1 MTDSPPESAAARA
14 GRLAL
19 AVLLSL
25 PLFLWRCLRKLW
37 LVARAVWAR
46 RRERSACRRLGVR
59 MDLVNMGD
67 EYLREQIAAAR
78 RGAGDESQKDRRS
91 AHKTDLERGLMS
103 LGKSGAAAGVPVM
116 GAEAE
121 YRRYHATADAAIAAA
136 EARAA
141 ATVFPP
147 MAAGW
152 LVLFGGVATVALAIY
167 LIAVLV

>member
-14 GRLAL
+14 GRLAP

-37 LVARAVWAR
+37 VVARAARAR
-46 RRERSACRRLGVR
+46 RRERAACRRLGVR
-59 MDLVNMGD
+59 MDLVNIGD
-67 EYLREQIAAAR
+67 EYLRGQIASAR
-78 RGAGDESQKDRRS
+78 RGAGDESRKDRRS
-91 AHKTDLERGLMS
+91 VHTADLERGLMS

-121 YRRYHATADAAIAAA
+121 YRRYHAAADAAVAAA

-147 MAAGW
+147 TAAGW
-152 LVLFGGVATVALAIY
+152 LALTGGVAVAALAIY